1 MKFVGITKRWFLS
14 VASVVVLILVS
25 VSIALLLSFRSYY
38 YSVADMAL
46 DAYSAEVI
54 SSNFRHYG
62 DAATDG
68 FKTASRNFVENFT
81 DKDIM
86 AVWII
91 DSSGEVILSSSGFEI
106 KGKVEMPDYEAAMNG
121 ENNAKWQG
129 ELPSGESIAA
139 KTCIYNYSD
148 GTHAGAVRF
157 MISLEQIESQVIR
170 LAIVIAVAA
179 VALFAL
185 LMISGSVFIR
195 SIVNPVK
202 DVGETAKKIAGGDLE
217 ARIDHY
223 PYNDEIGELCATI
236 NDMAEKL
243 SVTDRLKNDFISTV
257 SHELRTPLTAIK
269 GWGETLLQVG
279 DTDPAMAKRGM
290 TVIISEA
297 SRLNEMVE
305 ELLDFSRMS
314 SGRFK
319 LNSER
324 IDMLAELDEV
334 VFAFRDRTVRN
345 GIEIVYNAPQVPA
358 PATADASRMRQVF
371 INVLDNAV
379 KYSEHGDKIT
389 VIAEMPNPA
398 TLIVTISDT
407 GIGISAEDLPHIKEK
422 FYKVDSTIRGSGI
435 GLAVVDEII
444 KLHNGEFEITSVYGE
459 GTTVKITL
467 PLTPAE
473 PSAEPINES
482 EGDRSDNEQSE
493 KEE

>member
-14 VASVVVLILVS
+14 VASVVILILISVS
-25 VSIALLLSFRSYY
+25 VALLLSIRSYY

-46 DAYSAEVI
+46 DSYSAERI
-54 SSNFRHYG
+54 SSSFKLYG
-62 DAATDG
+62 DAANDG
-68 FKTASRNFVENFT
+68 FRTAGRNFVENFP
-81 DKDIM
+81 DRDRM

-91 DSSGEVILSSSGFEI
+91 DSSGNVILSSSGFEI
-106 KGKVEMPDYEAAMNG
+106 KGKVTMPDYDMALDG

-129 ELPSGESIAA
+129 ELPSGEKIIA
-139 KTCIYNYSD
+139 KTCAYNYPD
-148 GTHAGAVRF
+148 GSHAGAVRF
-157 MISLEQIESQVIR
+157 MISLEQIESQLISISITV
-170 LAIVIAVAA
+170 AVIAI
-179 VALFAL
+179 ALFAL
-185 LMISGSVFIR
+185 LMFSGSMFIR

-202 DVGETAKKIAGGDLE
+202 AVGETAKKIAGGDLE

-236 NDMAEKL
+236 NDMAAKL

-269 GWGETLLQVG
+269 GWGETLLQIG
-279 DTDPAMAKRGM
+279 ETDPQMANRGM
-290 TVIISEA
+290 SVIISEA

-314 SGRFK
+314 SGRMK
-319 LNSER
+319 LNIER
-324 IDMLAELDEV
+324 IDVLAELDEV
-334 VFAFRDRTVRN
+334 VFAFKERTAKN
-345 GIEIVYNAPQVPA
+345 GLEIIYNVPQIPA

-379 KYSEHGDKIT
+379 KYTEHGGKIA
-389 VIAEMPNPA
+389 VQAEIPNPA
-398 TLIVTISDT
+398 TLVVTFSDT
-407 GIGISAEDLPHIKEK
+407 GIGISEDDLPHIKEK

-444 KLHNGEFEITSVYGE
+444 KLHGGEFEIASVYGE

-473 PSAEPINES
+473 FITEQVDNS
-482 EGDRSDNEQSE
+482 EGERPYNE
-493 KEE
+493 